1 MKRRALDFFFS
12 VGGVGIA
19 VLLLVLG
26 LVLTS
31 NANFANSYV
40 TDQLTDQAIMFPP
53 AEALSEEEQARAC
66 VVANAGQMV
75 TTGKQAECYA
85 NDFIG
90 LHLESTADGMTYA
103 QLGTPERELRG
114 QVAEAE
120 ASGDPA
126 LASLQEE
133 LAEVSAQRDSL
144 FRGETLRGVLL
155 TSYGFSEFGVKADQA
170 AAVAYAAAALMVV
183 LSIGGF
189 VHAAR
194 TKEDVL
200 VAPVPALETIEQ
212 PERDLA
218 GV

>member
-1 MKRRALDFFFS
+1 MKRRTLDFFFS

-31 NANFANSYV
+31 NANFANGYV

-53 AEALSEEEQARAC
+53 AEALSEEEQAREC

-90 LHLESTADGMTYA
+90 LHLEATADGMTYA

-133 LAEVSAQRDSL
+133 LAAVSAQRDSL

-170 AAVAYAAAALMVV
+170 ATVAYAAAALMLV

-194 TKEDVL
+194 TREDVP

-212 PERDLA
+212 PERDLTT
-218 GV
+218 V